1 MPGSR
6 KYADLSK
13 NVRHGGLD
21 DIDTGDSK
29 CHHGSPARKRGR
41 SSNEHSSGW
50 RLFYRSVCSAG
61 GSCRRMLKRSRTHVG
76 ARSPDGRHV
85 GRTPVGPS
93 SLRCLFSLAANNL
106 PMLIVLSFATI
117 LR

>member
-13 NVRHGGLD
+13 NVRRGGLD

-41 SSNEHSSGW
+41 SSDEHSSGW
-50 RLFYRSVCSAG
+50 RLFYRSVCSAS
-61 GSCRRMLKRSRTHVG
+61 GSCRRMLKRSRTHVERG
-76 ARSPDGRHV
+76 ALMGV
-85 GRTPVGPS
+85 GHTRMRG
-93 SLRCLFSLAANNL
+93 A
-106 PMLIVLSFATI
+106 PMGGVWDVHP
-117 LR
+117 